1 MKKIIIGL
9 CLIGTVGGLRAQHQ
23 FTAIVKDHH
32 RQEPLVGATAMIKE
46 TDQGQVADADGQVH
60 FNNLPAG
67 PVRIVF
73 RFVGYEDQS
82 IALRFPEDDRQ
93 TRTVELHP
101 HEEELEEITVT
112 STRSSRTIADV
123 PTRVEVIAGEEL
135 AEKANMKPGDIRML
149 LNESTGI
156 QTQQT
161 SATSANSS
169 IRIQG
174 LEGRYTQLLRDG
186 FPLYAGFSGGLSI
199 MQIPPLDL
207 QQVEVI
213 KGSAST
219 LYGGGAIAGLINLI
233 SRRPT
238 DERVTDVMINL
249 TSAGGLDVSGFYGK
263 KWKKHGLTVFASRN
277 SNAPYDPADIGLT
290 AIPQFER
297 YTLNPTLY

>member
-1 MKKIIIGL
+1 MKKILVGL
-9 CLIGTVGGLRAQHQ
+9 CLIGLSGSLYAQHR

-32 RQEPLVGATAMIKE
+32 SQEPLVRATAQIKG
-46 TDQGQVADADGQVH
+46 DPQGQVADSNGQVQ
-60 FNNLPAG
+60 FDNLPNG
-67 PVRIVF
+67 SVQIVF

-82 IALRFPEDDRQ
+82 ITLQFPEDDGQ
-93 TRTVELHP
+93 TRIVELNS

-123 PTRVEVIAGEEL
+123 PTRVEIIAGEEL

-199 MQIPPLDL
+199 MQIPP
-207 QQVEVI
+207 
-213 KGSAST
+213 
-219 LYGGGAIAGLINLI
+219 
-233 SRRPT
+233 
-238 DERVTDVMINL
+238 
-249 TSAGGLDVSGFYGK
+249 
-263 KWKKHGLTVFASRN
+263 
-277 SNAPYDPADIGLT
+277 
-290 AIPQFER
+290 
-297 YTLNPTLY
+297 